1 MERPLHRGHRRLTG
15 QRSIRHGPRPRSAGA
30 VLLLLP
36 GVGADRLLRHP
47 DGDHAGVSSRGFAR
61 RGLHADWN
69 VGIYPEVIGEFWEL
83 IVRSIGFAVAT
94 TVLTLLIGFPM
105 AYTIAFHGGR
115 LKNALLLVVILPFF
129 VSFVIRTLNWRMIL
143 SDNGIV
149 FGTLKDLGLMDPAFH
164 FLATPASVIFGL
176 TYNFLPFMILPLYVA
191 LEKIDRRLIEAATDL
206 YASPAQAF
214 WRVTFALVAGRLRGV
229 DAHVHPGVG
238 DFLNAEIIGA
248 GNPDVVMIGNIIQFK
263 YLNANDYPAAAAWLR
278 AGDRGDGD
286 GRHLQRVARDQSGSR
301 ADARASLRPV
311 LFAFTGI
318 VVLFLL
324 RRLRDDPLQL
334 QRSRRPAEH
343 HLAGLHPRQLP
354 RHMGRPQITGRC

>member
-1 MERPLHRGHRRLTG
+1 MDPGRARLA
-15 QRSIRHGPRPRSAGA
+15 PY
-30 VLLLLP
+30 LLLLP
-36 GVGADRLLRHP
+36 GVGWLIVFFVIPMAIML
-47 DGDHAGVSSRGFAR
+47 GVSLQEGSLDTGYT
-61 RGLHADWN
+61 LTWN

-83 IVRSIGFAVAT
+83 IVRSIGYAVAT
-94 TVLTLLIGFPM
+94 TVLTLLIGFLM

-149 FGTLKDLGLMDPAFH
+149 FGTLKDLGLLDPAFH

-214 WRVTFALVAGRLRGV
+214 WRVTFALSLPGVFAGSLLTFIP
-229 DAHVHPGVG
+229 AVG

-263 YLNANDYPAAAAWLR
+263 YLNANDYPAAAAL
-278 AGDRGDGD
+278 GFVLVIGVMVMVGIYS
-286 GRHLQRVARDQSGSR
+286 RVVGPER
-301 ADARASLRPV
+301 L
-311 LFAFTGI
+311 TG
-318 VVLFLL
+318 
-324 RRLRDDPLQL
+324 
-334 QRSRRPAEH
+334 
-343 HLAGLHPRQLP
+343 
-354 RHMGRPQITGRC
+354 